1 MIKLKTE
8 TLRNMLN
15 KAVKVC
21 SFNNML
27 PLTSLVEIETNEKG
41 LSVKT
46 TDNITTFIVTEAIE
60 GLTPARVVV
69 DANIITALVN
79 KITTEEIE
87 FIISDSA
94 LTITGNGVYNLEIRV
109 DESGEV
115 VKLPTID
122 QELINSANKEFDFKA
137 ITDRL
142 KICRPAIPENDDQK
156 EYNNYYMKETVIA
169 TNEFKISAIANIES
183 IKDEELFIPA
193 EFGKILIELDYAKAN
208 YIRKDK
214 SLVIVGEN
222 FVISTVMYG
231 EFDKFPLENIK
242 GAIGQQYKYS
252 AVIKKKDLSS
262 LLDRLTLFVTAY
274 DGGSVD
280 FIFTPNGL
288 KVTNQKKTC
297 DETIEYTNKN
307 ISDLV
312 ELPCVVN
319 IEYFKAQLD
328 ILPSDEIE
336 FRFGGSDTALAMVD
350 GTIVQVVALLGVDN

>member
-8 TLRNMLN
+8 VLKNMLN

-46 TDNITTFIVTEAIE
+46 TDNITTFIITEAVE

-87 FIISDSA
+87 LIISEAA

-115 VKLPTID
+115 VKLPAID
-122 QELINSANKEFDFKA
+122 QELINSANKEFDFKG
-137 ITDRL
+137 ITEKL
-142 KICRPAIPENDDQK
+142 KVCKPAIPETDDQK
-156 EYNNYYMKETVIA
+156 EFNNYYLKDIVLA
-169 TNEFKISAIANIES
+169 TNVYKISAIKNVDS
-183 IKDEELFIPA
+183 MTNEELFIPA

-208 YIRKDK
+208 YNRSDK

-222 FVISTVMYG
+222 FVISTTMYG
-231 EFDKFPLENIK
+231 EFDKFPLEDVK
-242 GAIGQQYKYS
+242 RVVEQPYKYS
-252 AVIKKKDLSS
+252 AVIKKKDLSA
-262 LLDRLTLFVTAY
+262 LADRLTLFVAAY

-280 FIFTPNGL
+280 FVFTPNGL

-297 DETIEYTNKN
+297 DETIEYVSKN
-307 ISDLV
+307 VSDLV
-312 ELPCVVN
+312 ELPCIIN

-328 ILPSDEIE
+328 VLPSDEIE
-336 FRFGGSDTALAMVD
+336 FRFGGSDTSLAMVD
-350 GTIVQVVALLGVDN
+350 GAITQVVALLGEE

>member
-27 PLTSLVEIETNEKG
+27 PLTGLVEIETNDKG

-46 TDNITTFIVTEAIE
+46 TDNITTFIITEKLE
-60 GLTPARVVV
+60 GLEPARVVV
-69 DANIITALVN
+69 DASIIAALIN

-87 FIISDSA
+87 LIINESA

-115 VKLPTID
+115 VKLPAID
-122 QELINSANKEFDFKA
+122 QELINSANKEFDFKSV
-137 ITDRL
+137 TDRL
-142 KICRPAIPENDDQK
+142 KVCRPAIPETDDQK
-156 EYNNYYMKETVIA
+156 EFNNYYLKDVVIA
-169 TNEFKISAIANIES
+169 TNVHKISAIKNIDTMV
-183 IKDEELFIPA
+183 DEELFIPA

-222 FVISTVMYG
+222 FVLSTTMYG
-231 EFDKFPLENIK
+231 EFDKFPLEAIK
-242 GAIGQQYKYS
+242 SVIGQNYNYS
-252 AVIKKKDLSS
+252 VVIKKKDLAM
-262 LLDRLTLFVTAY
+262 LLDRLILFVTAY
-274 DGGSVD
+274 DGGSID
-280 FIFTPNGL
+280 FVFTTNGL

-297 DETIEYTNKN
+297 DENIEYVNKN

-312 ELPCVVN
+312 EFPCIIN
-319 IEYFKAQLD
+319 IEYLKAQLD
-328 ILPSDEIE
+328 VLPNEEVE
-336 FRFGGSDTALAMVD
+336 FRFGGSDTSLAMVD
-350 GTIVQVVALLGVDN
+350 GAITQVVSLLGEDN

>member
-8 TLRNMLN
+8 ILRNMLN

-46 TDNITTFIVTEAIE
+46 TDNITTMIITESIE

-79 KITTEEIE
+79 KITTEEVE
-87 FIISDSA
+87 LIISESA

-122 QELINSANKEFDFKA
+122 QELINSANKEFDFKG
-137 ITDRL
+137 ITNKL
-142 KICRPAIPENDDQK
+142 KICKPAIPETDDQK
-156 EYNNYYMKETVIA
+156 EFNNYYLKDIVLA
-169 TNEFKISAIANIES
+169 TNVYKISSVKNIQSMAN
-183 IKDEELFIPA
+183 EELFIPA
-193 EFGKILIELDYAKAN
+193 EFGKILIELDYTKAN
-208 YIRKDK
+208 YIVKDK

-222 FVISTVMYG
+222 FVIGTTMYG
-231 EFDKFPLENIK
+231 EFDKFPLTDIV
-242 GAIGQQYKYS
+242 GAVNQQYKYS
-252 AVIKKKDLSS
+252 VVIKKKDLSS
-262 LLDRLTLFVTAY
+262 LLDRLSLFVAAY
-274 DGGSVD
+274 DGNSVD
-280 FIFTPNGL
+280 FIFTADRL

-297 DETIEYTNKN
+297 DETIQYVSKEVG
-307 ISDLV
+307 DLI
-312 ELPCVVN
+312 ELPCIIN

-328 ILPSDEIE
+328 VLPSDEIT
-336 FRFGGSDTALAMVD
+336 FRFGGSDTSMVMVD
-350 GTIVQVVALLGVDN
+350 GDISQVVALLGEE

>member
-46 TDNITTFIVTEAIE
+46 TDNITTFIITEAVE
-60 GLTPARVVV
+60 GLAPARVVV
-69 DANIITALVN
+69 DANIIAALVN

-87 FIISDSA
+87 LIISESA

-122 QELINSANKEFDFKA
+122 QELINSADKEFDFKG

-142 KICRPAIPENDDQK
+142 KICRPAIPETDDQK
-156 EYNNYYMKETVIA
+156 EFNNYYLKDIVLA
-169 TNEFKISAIANIES
+169 TNVYKISAIKNI
-183 IKDEELFIPA
+183 DAMVGEELFIPA

-222 FVISTVMYG
+222 FVLSTTMYG
-231 EFDKFPLENIK
+231 EFDKFPLEDIK
-242 GAIGQQYKYS
+242 GAIGQQYNYT

-262 LLDRLTLFVTAY
+262 LLDRLTLFVAAY

-297 DETIEYTNKN
+297 DENIEYVSKN

-312 ELPCVVN
+312 ELPCIIN

-328 ILPSDEIE
+328 VMPSDEIE
-336 FRFGGSDTALAMVD
+336 FRFGGSETSLAMID
-350 GTIVQVVALLGVDN
+350 GAITQVVALLGEE